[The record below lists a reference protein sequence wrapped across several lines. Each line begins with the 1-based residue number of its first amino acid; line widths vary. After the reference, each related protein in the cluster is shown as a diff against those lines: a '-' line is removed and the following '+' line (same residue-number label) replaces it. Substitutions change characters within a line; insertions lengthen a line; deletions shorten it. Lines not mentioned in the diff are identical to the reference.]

1 MAMDFLGNIGMGYTS
16 FSQTA
21 YIQSN
26 YTGRYAS
33 DDLGVMSIEEQAIST
48 SNSHNQYS
56 RYADYSHLT
65 VDPSDDKT
73 FWFNTEIF
81 KLNYRRDV
89 VGAFKIASDFNYD
102 IGVVSIDSPMVGI
115 IYLTPKPSSP
125 PFAKKGQKIK
135 KGDTICL
142 IEAMK
147 TFNEIKSDRDCTI
160 KTVMVKN
167 GEAVEFGQPLFEIS

>member
-1 MAMDFLGNIGMGYTS
+1 MLNKKIN
-16 FSQTA
+16 QT
-21 YIQSN
+21 I
-26 YTGRYAS
+26 
-33 DDLGVMSIEEQAIST
+33 DDLIKKIKDNNLGSIKLSDKSNTIEISNNYKSHSTNPTIT
-48 SNSHNQYS
+48 SAPLTNNQNSINETIDS
-56 RYADYSHLT
+56 
-65 VDPSDDKT
+65 
-73 FWFNTEIF
+73 FI
-81 KLNYRRDV
+81 
-89 VGAFKIASDFNYD
+89 
-102 IGVVSIDSPMVGI
+102 SIDSPMVGI

-125 PFAKKGQKIK
+125 PFAKKGQRIK

>member
-1 MAMDFLGNIGMGYTS
+1 MLDKKINQTIDALIKKIKDNDLNSIKLSNKTNTIEISNKSITLGSNQNSQNISPTNNLNLKNE
-16 FSQTA
+16 T
-21 YIQSN
+21 
-26 YTGRYAS
+26 
-33 DDLGVMSIEEQAIST
+33 IENFT
-48 SNSHNQYS
+48 
-56 RYADYSHLT
+56 
-65 VDPSDDKT
+65 
-73 FWFNTEIF
+73 
-81 KLNYRRDV
+81 
-89 VGAFKIASDFNYD
+89 
-102 IGVVSIDSPMVGI
+102 SIDSPMVGI

-147 TFNEIKSDRDCTI
+147 TFNEIKSDKDCTI